1 MGLNKVNFRTFKAIV
16 TDFQKEP
23 ESNDYDACTYML
35 GESKVI
41 YRKAHITPTKLGQ
54 FVTLWKRKRKRNGM
68 IRPYDIN
75 DDFDLVIIYCV
86 KNKKRGLFIFNKEVL
101 NVYGIISGNKKPGK
115 RALRIYPPW
124 DKVTSPQPIQT
135 QKWQLEYF
143 TILS

>member
-23 ESNDYDACTYML
+23 ESSNYDACSYTL

-41 YRKAHITPTKLGQ
+41 YRKGHITPTKLGQ
-54 FVTLWKRKRKRNGM
+54 FVTLWKRKRNGV
-68 IRPYDIN
+68 IRPCNIG

-86 KNKKRGLFIFNKEVL
+86 RNKKRGLFIFNKEVL
-101 NVYGIISGNKKPGK
+101 NEYDIISGNKKLGK

-124 DKVTSPQPIQT
+124 DKTISSQSIKS

-143 TILS
+143 TILN

>member
-16 TDFQKEP
+16 TDFHKEP
-23 ESNDYDACTYML
+23 ESIDYDACSYML

-54 FVTLWKRKRKRNGM
+54 FVTLWKRKRNGV

-86 KNKKRGLFIFNKEVL
+86 KNKKRGLFIFNKKVL
-101 NVYGIISGNKKPGK
+101 NEYDIISGNKKLGK

-124 DKVTSPQPIQT
+124 DKVTSPQSS
-135 QKWQLEYF
+135 KSKEWQLKYF
-143 TILS
+143 TNLSK